1 MVAMEG
7 GCFGL
12 ACCHVVSEAGAEK
25 MKLTGFPWFTFPG
38 GGFSTIY
45 GPDGSTLAKATDPG
59 VEQIVYADISL
70 AKIDEVKTVADIMG
84 NYSRMDLLH
93 TVAHGKNW
101 DAIEYG
107 NEEADTAHE
116 RAGEIDNF
124 ASGAYSAA

>member
-1 MVAMEG
+1 MQ
-7 GCFGL
+7 
-12 ACCHVVSEAGAEK
+12 
-25 MKLTGFPWFTFPG
+25 
-38 GGFSTIY
+38 IY

-70 AKIDEVKTVADIMG
+70 SKIDEVKLVADTMG

-107 NEEADTAHE
+107 SDEAEAAHV
-116 RAGEIDNF
+116 RAGQIDNF
-124 ASGAYSAA
+124 ASGAYSSA